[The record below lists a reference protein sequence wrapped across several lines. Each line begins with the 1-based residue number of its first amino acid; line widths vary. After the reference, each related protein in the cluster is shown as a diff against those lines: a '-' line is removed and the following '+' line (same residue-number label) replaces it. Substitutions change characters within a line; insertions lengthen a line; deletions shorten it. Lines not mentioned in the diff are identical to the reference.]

1 MLQISW
7 EVFISKIE
15 GQALLLQISKRSAED
30 TEGNEGK
37 VYHEGEKKK
46 KKTISL
52 LELLHY
58 QSYLW
63 LVDYFITSCKTLG
76 IVAVRGEELC

>member
-1 MLQISW
+1 MFKCMLQISW

-46 KKTISL
+46 KKDNIPIGAVTLPELSL
-52 LELLHY
+52 VGRLLYNEL
-58 QSYLW
+58 
-63 LVDYFITSCKTLG
+63 
-76 IVAVRGEELC
+76 

>member
-46 KKTISL
+46 KKDNIPIGAVTLPELSL
-52 LELLHY
+52 VGRLLYNEL
-58 QSYLW
+58 
-63 LVDYFITSCKTLG
+63 
-76 IVAVRGEELC
+76 